1 MSAFKRQIIIFI
13 LLCFISIAYSQA
25 NESRIALVIG
35 NSDYTRAPLKN
46 PINDARDIS
55 AKLRDLGFDVVERNN
70 IKIKQIGSTLSEFR
84 GKLSPGSVALVFYA
98 GHGIQIDG
106 ENYLPAVDADISAEE
121 DVQNQSISVKQIMTV
136 LDISKTRLNLVFL
149 DACRNNPYSRGFRSA
164 EGGLAKVTAP
174 SGTLISYATRPGSVA
189 ADGDGRNGLYTSKL
203 LKQLGSSQ
211 QIELSLKAVVSEVK
225 AASKGKQEPWM
236 EGSIEGEFCFAGC
249 GLNSVPVR
257 EEAVSPALDPATIE
271 LSFWDSIKDS
281 NNPKDFRAYL
291 EQYPKGKFASIA
303 RNRLEPSAPAAVSPE
318 HPVADTNPASI
329 ELSFWDSVKNSDNPE
344 DFRAYLNKYPKGQ
357 FKAIAHNRLK
367 QLAPVA
373 VRPELTPTPA
383 EQSVKIAPSAPSA
396 PSVGSTGPG
405 GSVVVFAD
413 SSGLHG
419 LEAKA
424 ADEANKLDW
433 SAAIAAVGAYGMG
446 WRLPTMNELN
456 LLYQQKT
463 LVGGFT
469 TDYYWSSQDD
479 GNSVAWYVYFTNGE
493 QNFNFKN
500 IPFRVRA
507 VRSF

>member
-1 MSAFKRQIIIFI
+1 M
-13 LLCFISIAYSQA
+13 LCFIPITYSQA

-46 PINDARDIS
+46 PINDARDMS

-70 IKIKQIGSTLSEFR
+70 IKIKQIGGTLSEFR

-106 ENYLPAVDADISAEE
+106 ENYLPAVDADINAEE

-249 GLNSVPVR
+249 GLSSLPVR

-271 LSFWDSIKDS
+271 LSFWDGIKDS
-281 NNPKDFRAYL
+281 NNPDDFRAYL
-291 EQYPKGKFASIA
+291 TKYPKGQFESIA
-303 RNRLEPSAPAAVSPE
+303 HNRLKQPTPTAL
-318 HPVADTNPASI
+318 PVERPVTDVNPASI
-329 ELSFWDSVKNSDNPE
+329 ELSFWDSIKDSDNPE

-367 QLAPVA
+367 QPTPVA
-373 VRPELTPTPA
+373 VRPESTPAPA
-383 EQSVKIAPSAPSA
+383 EQPFEIEPSHSSTRPS
-396 PSVGSTGPG
+396 G
-405 GSVVVFAD
+405 GVVVFAD

-433 SAAIAAVGAYGMG
+433 PTAIAAAGAYGMG

-469 TDYYWSSQDD
+469 TDYYWSSQED

-493 QNFNFKN
+493 QNYNFKN
-500 IPFRVRA
+500 TAFRVRA